1 MKKMHAPL
9 RKTSIPLGVKRK
21 QLYDKQIIQHK
32 RELPKCSGASDRS
45 GEISQ
50 REWHLSW
57 TLKAGWDVEWQI
69 ERQVRAILGG
79 RSGETTGA
87 ERRAGQDVLGGEPGR
102 ARWGQSVEI
111 SDSEHPSDSE
121 RRGLGEG
128 SCT

>member
-1 MKKMHAPL
+1 M
-9 RKTSIPLGVKRK
+9 
-21 QLYDKQIIQHK
+21 
-32 RELPKCSGASDRS
+32 
-45 GEISQ
+45 
-50 REWHLSW
+50 
-57 TLKAGWDVEWQI
+57 
-69 ERQVRAILGG
+69 RAILGG